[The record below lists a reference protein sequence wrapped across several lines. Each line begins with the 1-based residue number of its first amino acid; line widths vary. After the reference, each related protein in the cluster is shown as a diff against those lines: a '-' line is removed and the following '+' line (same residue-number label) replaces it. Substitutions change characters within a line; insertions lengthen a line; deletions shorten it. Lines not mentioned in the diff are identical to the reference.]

1 FGDILAISNTDLI
14 LLLLLLIVTLVWL
27 AISLPEQ
34 ILLTLN
40 SDLALVKGV
49 SVQSHRYFFIVL
61 LAITIALTI
70 RAVGI
75 LLLNGFLV
83 IPAASARLIC
93 QQFVPFLATAAGIG
107 ALSGVMGM
115 IISGAINLPSG
126 PSIVLV
132 QLFGFL
138 VVALWCQQN

>member
-1 FGDILAISNTDLI
+1 MFNSETARA
-14 LLLLLLIVTLVWL
+14 VTVAW
-27 AISLPEQ
+27 IIMSLPEQ

-40 SDLALVKGV
+40 RDLALVKGV
-49 SVQSHRYFFIVL
+49 PVSSNRYFFIVL

-75 LLLNGFLV
+75 LLVNAFLV
-83 IPAASARLIC
+83 IPAATSRLIC
-93 QQFVPFLATAAGIG
+93 QQFVPFLVTAAAIG
-107 ALSGVMGM
+107 ATSGVMGM
-115 IISGAINLPSG
+115 VISGALDLPSG

-138 VVALWCQQN
+138 IVALWCRQV

>member
-1 FGDILAISNTDLI
+1 MS
-14 LLLLLLIVTLVWL
+14 LLLAVTLAWII
-27 AISLPEQ
+27 ISLPEQ

-49 SVQSHRYFFIVL
+49 PVRSHRYFFIVL

-75 LLLNGFLV
+75 LLVNGFLV

-93 QQFVPFLATAAGIG
+93 QQFVPFLVTAAGIG
-107 ALSGVMGM
+107 ALSGVIGM
-115 IISGAINLPSG
+115 VISGAIDLPSG

-132 QLFGFL
+132 QLFEFL
-138 VVALWCQQN
+138 GVALCCRQG

>member
-1 FGDILAISNTDLI
+1 LAISNTDLI
-14 LLLLLLIVTLVWL
+14 LLSILLAITLAWII
-27 AISLPEQ
+27 ISLPEQ

-49 SVQSHRYFFIVL
+49 PVRGHRYFFIVL
-61 LAITIALTI
+61 LSITIALTI

-75 LLLNGFLV
+75 LLVNGFLV
-83 IPAASARLIC
+83 IPAASARLVC

-107 ALSGVMGM
+107 ATSGVMGM
-115 IISGAINLPSG
+115 VISGAIDLPSG

-138 VVALWCQQN
+138 TVALCCRRG

>member
-1 FGDILAISNTDLI
+1 M
-14 LLLLLLIVTLVWL
+14 
-27 AISLPEQ
+27 
-34 ILLTLN
+34 
-40 SDLALVKGV
+40 
-49 SVQSHRYFFIVL
+49 L

-75 LLLNGFLV
+75 LLVNGFLV

-93 QQFVPFLATAAGIG
+93 QQFIPFLATAAGIG
-107 ALSGVMGM
+107 AFSGVMGM
-115 IISGAINLPSG
+115 VISGAINLPSG

-138 VVALWCQQN
+138 AVALWCRQG